1 MSGASRPATI
11 ADGVAYIASETG
23 RRIYALDV
31 ESGEELW
38 HFDIDGDVMCCLGVG
53 NGLVMVPTMSGSLY
67 AIGGDGVA
75 IKP

>member
-1 MSGASRPATI
+1 MPAVLQRSPTASPI
-11 ADGVAYIASETG
+11 SPSETD